1 MPNERDNRLD
11 IGDWSNGMTR
21 VSKTFSG
28 SSILSS
34 PVIAPD
40 FISGEPVGFETS
52 RVLRKEN
59 FLCFPGMPILCGFP
73 GFLFLQKIICST
85 F

>member
-1 MPNERDNRLD
+1 MLNERDNRLD

-34 PVIAPD
+34 PV
-40 FISGEPVGFETS
+40 T
-52 RVLRKEN
+52 L
-59 FLCFPGMPILCGFP
+59 
-73 GFLFLQKIICST
+73 
-85 F
+85 